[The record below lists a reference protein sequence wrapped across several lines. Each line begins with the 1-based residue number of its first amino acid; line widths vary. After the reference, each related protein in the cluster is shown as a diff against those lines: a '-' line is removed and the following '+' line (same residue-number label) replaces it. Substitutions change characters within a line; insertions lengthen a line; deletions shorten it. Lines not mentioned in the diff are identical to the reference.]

1 MDSLV
6 SNVNSDGVPVDH
18 DGNPLESVLCDGLGT
33 FAVSGSVFQELLR
46 DHSEDEV
53 VEDLNKPNGK
63 KGCISGTNTRQSYLG
78 AIPVVVTDDDNSSEE
93 EPPFSD
99 NEIEALERITVN
111 PVAKA
116 AFAINRNEREE
127 LFALRKKMMVL
138 NSSLKKRG
146 ISMVELEKEGLNR
159 DAGFNVGL
167 STGFINGRDEFGL
180 PVFNNDTETAP
191 KSFAGRPE
199 RTTEA
204 TSLSPKTCRDSMDG
218 INEGA
223 AGSKS
228 KVGCEDPL
236 NPKLKESSQ
245 PFGSKSWSTIVKE
258 PPPSEVSF
266 EYVPLEKGSSVISPP
281 DEELLAGNDKFKN
294 CIVGTF
300 SKKAP
305 PYHVVVEFAKNA
317 WSKKGPCLVAQK
329 SSSTFLFNF
338 ENSTIMNS
346 YLSRG
351 TWYVEG
357 KPMLVKAWGK
367 TEDTNVVKNIPLW
380 VKISNIP
387 DSYWTAKGLSR
398 LASVVGPPLCAD
410 PLTSK
415 LKVLP
420 FAKVCV
426 NHSLGDSLPNS
437 VQVLSID
444 PLSGDKV
451 TSEVLFSYPNKPLM
465 CSGCNSLG
473 HTVGACPTATR
484 IWVPK
489 SRPKEASEEMGV
501 SIDEKV
507 EVPFKPDNVEPVV
520 PGLVTDPPPA
530 PVEDLTTG
538 KEGEDW
544 HTVKKKTKLTV
555 GESSFAS
562 KGPLPIYNSI
572 SRALSKNQKKHGNKP
587 RGRGSSL

>member
-1 MDSLV
+1 M
-6 SNVNSDGVPVDH
+6 GRPI
-18 DGNPLESVLCDGLGT
+18 T
-33 FAVSGSVFQELLR
+33 FTSKVSGSVFQELLR

-53 VEDLNKPNGK
+53 VEDLNKPNGE
-63 KGCISGTNTRQSYLG
+63 KGCINGTNTRQSSLG
-78 AIPVVVTDDDNSSEE
+78 AIPVVVAEDDNSSEE

-146 ISMVELEKEGLNR
+146 ISMVELEIEGLNR

-167 STGFINGRDEFGL
+167 STGFINGRDDFGL
-180 PVFNNDTETAP
+180 PVFNIDTETAP

-204 TSLSPKTCRDSMDG
+204 TSLSPKACTDSMDG

-236 NPKLKESSQ
+236 NPKLKESTQ
-245 PFGSKSWSTIVKE
+245 TFGSKSWSTIVKE

-351 TWYVEG
+351 TC
-357 KPMLVKAWGK
+357 
-367 TEDTNVVKNIPLW
+367 
-380 VKISNIP
+380 
-387 DSYWTAKGLSR
+387 YWTAKGLSR

-473 HTVGACPTATR
+473 HTIGACPTASR

-530 PVEDLTTG
+530 PVENLTTG
-538 KEGEDW
+538 KEEEDW
-544 HTVKKKTKLTV
+544 HTVKKKTKPTV
-555 GESSFAS
+555 GEPSFAS
-562 KGPLPIYNSI
+562 KGPLPIYKSI

>member
-1 MDSLV
+1 MVSQGSQCDSDFVPAFMQDDVEDDDAMSLIKLRREVEDFPILV
-6 SNVNSDGVPVDH
+6 APSLSTVP
-18 DGNPLESVLCDGLGT
+18 SS
-33 FAVSGSVFQELLR
+33 SGGIPVE
-46 DHSEDEV
+46 EVV
-53 VEDLNKPNGK
+53 VED
-63 KGCISGTNTRQSYLG
+63 Y
-78 AIPVVVTDDDNSSEE
+78 SSEE
-93 EPPFSD
+93 D
-99 NEIEALERITVN
+99 GVQLMTDRDAIERDTVHR
-111 PVAKA
+111 VAKA
-116 AFAINRNEREE
+116 AFETNRNEREE

-138 NSSLKKRG
+138 TSTLQKRG
-146 ISMVELEKEGLNR
+146 ISLVELEKEGINR

-180 PVFNNDTETAP
+180 PVFTNDTEKA
-191 KSFAGRPE
+191 SIAFAERPE
-199 RTTEA
+199 RTAEA
-204 TSLSPKTCRDSMDG
+204 ASISTKARKDSMDG
-218 INEGA
+218 INKGA
-223 AGSKS
+223 AVSKS

-236 NPKLKESSQ
+236 NPILIESSQ
-245 PFGSKSWSTIVKE
+245 PFGSKSWSNIVKE

-266 EYVPLEKGSSVISPP
+266 EYVPLEEGSNVISPP
-281 DEELLAGNDKFKN
+281 DEELLAGNEKFKN

-305 PYHVVVEFAKNA
+305 PYHVVAAFAKNV

-338 ENSTIMNS
+338 ENSTTMNS
-346 YLSRG
+346 FLSRG
-351 TWYVEG
+351 TWYVE
-357 KPMLVKAWGK
+357 
-367 TEDTNVVKNIPLW
+367 
-380 VKISNIP
+380 

-426 NHSLGDSLPNS
+426 NHSLGDALPNS

-473 HTVGACPTATR
+473 HTIGACPTVTR

-489 SRPKEASEEMGV
+489 SQPKEASEEMGA
-501 SIDEKV
+501 SIHSKV
-507 EVPFKPDNVEPVV
+507 DVPCNQDTVEPVV
-520 PGLVTDPPPA
+520 PGLVTEPPPS
-530 PVEDLTTG
+530 PVEELIAG
-538 KEGEDW
+538 KEEGEW
-544 HTVKKKTKLTV
+544 HTVKKKAKPTV
-555 GESSFAS
+555 GESSLTS
-562 KGPLPIYNSI
+562 KGPLPIFNSL
-572 SRALSKNQKKHGNKP
+572 SRALSKNQKKHGSKP
-587 RGRGSSL
+587 RGRGSSS